1 MANRP
6 GGSQFQNA
14 LPGMGNRA
22 GGMADGL
29 ANRPQT
35 LEGRRGDLQGRV
47 TGGRE
52 DWQQHREGMQG
63 NRQDFRDQHREDW
76 QQYADNNINRHGD
89 WYHDSWHGDWYAGA
103 GWSHMWDNYPV
114 AAALGV
120 TRWGVNRLAY
130 GFGYWGYTNP
140 YYVAGASSYGYDYSQ
155 PLVNYGDAGA
165 ATAAPAATEPATTDP
180 AATDPAAQTPAPPAD
195 PGMDAFAAA
204 RSAFYEG
211 LYGKALQ
218 QLDITLQ
225 TMPNDSVVHE
235 FRGLVLFA
243 EHKYPESAAAV
254 YAVLSAG
261 PGWDWT
267 TLSSL
272 YPSVETYTA
281 QIRKLEAFAKQNPM
295 SPDAAFLLGYHY
307 LTQGHAEHAHAKFV
321 AAQALLP
328 NDRLLAQLVQMTTPP
343 GDSASASADA
353 TSIDGTATPA
363 EQPATEKPAAAKP
376 VPADKVL
383 KVEQLKGNWR
393 ALSHGSIFDLELGAD
408 GAFSW
413 TYESAKGKQTIKGV
427 FVVDANTL
435 VMEPSAGGTMVAE
448 VEFTAQGQF
457 RFKMIGGD
465 DKDPGLLFKQH

>member
-1 MANRP
+1 MSNRAAGMGEGMAN
-6 GGSQFQNA
+6 
-14 LPGMGNRA
+14 
-22 GGMADGL
+22 GL

-35 LEGRRGDLQGRV
+35 LEGRRSDLQGRV
-47 TGGRE
+47 SGGRE

-76 QQYADNNINRHGD
+76 QQFANDNINHHGD
-89 WYHDSWHGDWYAGA
+89 WYHDCWHGDWYAGA

-140 YYVAGASSYGYDYSQ
+140 YYVAGAGSSGYDYSQ

-165 ATAAPAATEPATTDP
+165 TAAAPTDTPA
-180 AATDPAAQTPAPPAD
+180 AATDPAAQTPTPPAD

-218 QLDITLQ
+218 QLEITLQ

-235 FRGLVLFA
+235 FRGLTLFA

-281 QIRKLEAFAKQNPM
+281 QLRKLEAFARQNPM

-307 LTQGHAEHAHAKFV
+307 LTQGHAEHAHARFLV
-321 AAQALLP
+321 AQTLTP
-328 NDRLLAQLVQMTTPP
+328 NDRLIAQLVQMTAPP
-343 GDSASASADA
+343 GESATASADTA
-353 TSIDGTATPA
+353 SATPA
-363 EQPATEKPAAAKP
+363 DQPAANQPAAAKP

-383 KVEQLKGNWR
+383 KVEQVTGTWR

-413 TYESAKGKQTIKGV
+413 TYESSQGKQTIKGV

-448 VEFTAQGQF
+448 VEFTGQGQF